1 MSKWQENSLF
11 LEGSISKTKLE
22 RESSSQRLK
31 VAGGWL
37 GSYYYYWK
45 ILWLFAAH
53 SVALK
58 SKKVKFRIGFFY
70 PFVEKWIS
78 RKTWNW
84 FREKLPFL
92 DFSEYYAAVV
102 VEEEE
107 IHNILHV
114 RRVVF
119 LRLMSAVITSLKIRS
134 NSFLRPW
141 SGICDSFEV
150 CFLDVA
156 YTIDYAR
163 TY

>member
-1 MSKWQENSLF
+1 MNF
-11 LEGSISKTKLE
+11 TKNMKL
-22 RESSSQRLK
+22 
-31 VAGGWL
+31 
-37 GSYYYYWK
+37 
-45 ILWLFAAH
+45 
-53 SVALK
+53 
-58 SKKVKFRIGFFY
+58 
-70 PFVEKWIS
+70 IS
-78 RKTWNW
+78 RKIAI
-84 FREKLPFL
+84 FL
-92 DFSEYYAAVV
+92 DFSDYYAAVV

-119 LRLMSAVITSLKIRS
+119 LRLMSAVITSLKIWS

>member
-1 MSKWQENSLF
+1 M
-11 LEGSISKTKLE
+11 

-58 SKKVKFRIGFFY
+58 SKKVKFRIRGFL
-70 PFVEKWIS
+70 PFCWEMNFTKIYLKMIS
-78 RKTWNW
+78 RKNCH
-84 FREKLPFL
+84 FL

-107 IHNILHV
+107 IHNILDV

-119 LRLMSAVITSLKIRS
+119 LRLMAAVITSLKIRS

>member
-1 MSKWQENSLF
+1 MR
-11 LEGSISKTKLE
+11 E

-58 SKKVKFRIGFFY
+58 SKKVKFRIGFFL
-70 PFVEKWIS
+70 PFCWEMNFTKILLENDFA
-78 RKTWNW
+78 KNCH
-84 FREKLPFL
+84 FL
-92 DFSEYYAAVV
+92 DFSEYYASVV

-119 LRLMSAVITSLKIRS
+119 LRLMAAVITSLKNRS